1 MQNWT
6 VCILIVF
13 CFVLNSTATSSV
25 ILLTILFILLFSNM
39 SIGRDL
45 FNIKFL
51 LFISFGISLI
61 IALVTKI
68 DINQLI
74 RLLCLIILFWTYP
87 VKYDLQKKH
96 IWILVFVGFYLI
108 GMQIGKTLGIPM
120 LNDFVNSN
128 YPIEKNYWGD
138 NEFDNVGE
146 IFAGFSNRLG
156 GIYYNPNIM
165 GQSILILYVV
175 IIIGLLK
182 YFSKA
187 FTLSIGALFFLSI
200 LLTGGRTAMLTFI
213 FLNAFLFWPEIK
225 MRFVFWIPFFLLLA
239 SVTIY
244 YGTLFEFRAFY
255 NLTGS
260 FSDSEDSGGQKIQ
273 IFMSYLNE
281 YDFKSIE
288 KVFMFLLGNLNW
300 DRQFDAELGYLLS
313 FFGLIGTWFILLFFI
328 LVYGKTPPGYR
339 FVFLLFLISITGTI
353 LINYRF
359 SILMFMILSLVR
371 NEENVKKRSLAK
383 T

>member
-1 MQNWT
+1 
-6 VCILIVF
+6 
-13 CFVLNSTATSSV
+13 
-25 ILLTILFILLFSNM
+25 
-39 SIGRDL
+39 
-45 FNIKFL
+45 
-51 LFISFGISLI
+51 
-61 IALVTKI
+61 
-68 DINQLI
+68 
-74 RLLCLIILFWTYP
+74 
-87 VKYDLQKKH
+87 
-96 IWILVFVGFYLI
+96 
-108 GMQIGKTLGIPM
+108 MQIGKTLGIPM